1 MKKRPK
7 IGDILEMAT
16 RRGLAYIQ
24 ITHVDTAMGFL
35 IRVIQGHFDER
46 PANPEA
52 LAGRPTQFVTFFPV
66 AHALTEGILS
76 AAGTAGVPVSDRA
89 FPVFRVPGEVDRSGR
104 VLNWLLWDGNTHKN
118 IGQLRP
124 EQRNLPI
131 EGIWNDTLLR
141 ERIESEYTP
150 AKDVL

>member
-1 MKKRPK
+1 MSGPLLDRIDLHIEVPA
-7 IGDILEMAT
+7 LPAT
-16 RRGLAYIQ
+16 ALR
-24 ITHVDTAMGFL
+24 
-35 IRVIQGHFDER
+35 
-46 PANPEA
+46 EA
-52 LAGRPTQFVTFFPV
+52 KPGEA
-66 AHALTEGILS
+66 S
-76 AAGTAGVPVSDRA
+76 AGVPVSDRA
-89 FPVFRVPGEVDRSGR
+89 FPVFRMPGEVDRSGR